1 MPMPKVCIVFLFVG
15 LVACSNGGDE
25 SGKSEVNIEGQA
37 LDAFDCDLYPSR
49 HEGCWLS
56 EPCANDEDVSSRKLL
71 RITDDEF
78 HFYTVNYEVRDCLG
92 AATISTDVLR
102 QYLPPPT
109 SLNPPVTTEEVE
121 PIPDV
126 RPYVS
131 ERYELFHKTSL
142 VIGDDDVV
150 YGPYPQLGFGSTP
163 TDYVDESYAEL
174 GFGNTP
180 TDYVDEIYV
189 GSGSGVNLTPESE
202 FNLVVQTKTLVD
214 IENNRLCFSDGVY
227 FVTQGPVGLVTED
240 ELLSGFTFGPIAE
253 EIHVFSW
260 IDALNNDI
268 NYENCFDRL
277 N

>member
-1 MPMPKVCIVFLFVG
+1 MPMPKVCMVFLFAG

-25 SGKSEVNIEGQA
+25 SGNRELNIEGQA
-37 LDAFDCDLYPSR
+37 LDAFDCDLYPSG

-102 QYLPPPT
+102 QYLSPLT

-131 ERYELFHKTSL
+131 ERDELFHKTSL
-142 VIGDDDVV
+142 VIGDEVV
-150 YGPYPQLGFGSTP
+150 YGRYAELGFGSTP
-163 TDYVDESYAEL
+163 TDYVDESY
-174 GFGNTP
+174 
-180 TDYVDEIYV
+180 V
-189 GSGSGVNLTPESE
+189 GPGSGVNLTPGNE

-253 EIHVFSW
+253 EIHVFNW

-268 NYENCFDRL
+268 NYENCFERL